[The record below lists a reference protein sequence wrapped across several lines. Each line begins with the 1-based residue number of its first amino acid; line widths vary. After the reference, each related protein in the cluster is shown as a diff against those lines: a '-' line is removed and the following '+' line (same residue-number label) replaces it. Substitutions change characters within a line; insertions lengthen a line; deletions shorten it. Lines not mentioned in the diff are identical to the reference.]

1 MKHLFIFVLLISI
14 NTFGQV
20 QRVVEGQSIIRDN
33 IIANNEFNFF
43 RDWNNVAS
51 FKSGIGE
58 SVVLFPIIYSTPDAK
73 ITLHGLQLNAF
84 VKRQATANTFVSTNV
99 SNFASDYGKDFFTR
113 SVFIDKDDVKKMITY
128 IERDIVPNLK
138 TTYKKQS
145 KEYVYKC
152 KEMFNNDNR
161 MVEINIDELDIE
173 ANDIIV
179 TPDELASLTDLI
191 TENTN
196 SINKFIVNNKYNNNL
211 FIDGDLTINSNI
223 IVHGTTTTLN
233 TDVYTTEQLI
243 VTNSGDGDAMIVKQI
258 NNLFYDKHKL
268 NIKKMIN
275 NIKIYQYD

>member
-73 ITLHGLQLNAF
+73 ITLHGLHLNAF

-152 KEMFNNDNR
+152 KEMF
-161 MVEINIDELDIE
+161 MSFLIDEKTLRITMH
-173 ANDIIV
+173 IV
-179 TPDELASLTDLI
+179 DYGPL
-191 TENTN
+191 
-196 SINKFIVNNKYNNNL
+196 
-211 FIDGDLTINSNI
+211 
-223 IVHGTTTTLN
+223 
-233 TDVYTTEQLI
+233 
-243 VTNSGDGDAMIVKQI
+243 GDGKGAGEQIEFWTESQVETIPKFLSSIKDA
-258 NNLFYDKHKL
+258 YS
-268 NIKKMIN
+268 KM
-275 NIKIYQYD
+275 K